1 MQILEKLIYLLYHL
15 SGDNMYRK
23 IYKKLLSWKNTKE
36 DNKPLMILGARQVGK
51 TYIIENFCQ
60 KEFSNFKEINLLR
73 DLRVLNLYK
82 DTTLDSNEKYNY
94 LKTIIEFDLDKPD
107 SVLFIDEI
115 QESQELIAELKYFCE
130 VHNNV
135 KIICAGSLLG
145 VKLKR
150 ANFSFPVGK
159 VKMLMMHP
167 MDFEEFLIALDKPML
182 LNTIRECY
190 KNNMA
195 MNEELHNLAL
205 LYYRYY
211 LITGGMPE
219 SVRNFIK
226 NDCDIIKYDSS
237 IKENIIDAYLKDMKK
252 YVINLNETLKIEK
265 VYDSIPKQISNESKK
280 FQFSKIEKN
289 AKTRDYELPLDW
301 LDASNLILTSYRV
314 SMPDKPLKAFRIDD
328 FFKLF
333 INDVGLLN
341 HMLKIRYAD
350 ILNDDLSLF
359 KGAFVENYVA
369 SQFVSNGIDLYY
381 WVSDGIAEIDF
392 LIYNEDGIIPVEV
405 KAANNTQSKS
415 LKTYMDKF
423 NPRYAIRISSKNFG
437 YNEEKRIKSIP
448 LYAVFCIE
456 NDL

>member
-1 MQILEKLIYLLYHL
+1 MLEKKIYLLYHL

-82 DTTLDSNEKYNY
+82 DTTLDSNEKYNF

-190 KNNMA
+190 KNNRA

-219 SVRNFIK
+219 SVRNFVK
-226 NDCDIIKYDSS
+226 NDCDIIKYDST

-314 SMPDKPLKAFRIDD
+314 SMPDKPLAAFRIDD

-359 KGAFVENYVA
+359 NGAFVENYVA
-369 SQFVSNGIDLYY
+369 SQFVSNEIDLYY

-423 NPRYAIRISSKNFG
+423 NPKYAIRISSKNFG
-437 YNEEKRIKSIP
+437 YNVEKRIKSIP

>member
-1 MQILEKLIYLLYHL
+1 MLDKKIYLLYHL

-36 DNKPLMILGARQVGK
+36 DNKPLMLLGARQVGK

-82 DTTLDSNEKYNY
+82 DTTLDSNEKYNF

-190 KNNMA
+190 KNNRA

-226 NDCDIIKYDSS
+226 NDCDIIKYDST

-289 AKTRDYELPLDW
+289 AKTRDYELSLDW

-314 SMPDKPLKAFRIDD
+314 SMPDKPLAAFRIDD

-369 SQFVSNGIDLYY
+369 SQFVSNEIDLYY

-423 NPRYAIRISSKNFG
+423 NPKYAIRISNKNFG